1 MAPTVL
7 TVDLQADLLVTYY
20 RLLSRRGYRVITAPT
35 RAAGLLAVERE
46 APRLV
51 ISDLRLPDGDG
62 LDIVRA
68 ARSRVPP
75 ALAIV
80 VSALTPSRPGE
91 RPSRRGRR
99 ISCPSPLRPVRCS
112 ISSNRICRSRRPPGA
127 SADGPLAP
135 RRDPSCPAR
144 VPINLLREPP
154 DGNVANDD
162 TVFARH
168 AS

>member
-7 TVDLQADLLVTYY
+7 TVDPQADLLVTYY

-46 APRLV
+46 APSLV

-75 ALAIV
+75 ALAIIV
-80 VSALTPSRPGE
+80 SGVSAAPY
-91 RPSRRGRR
+91 RRAA
-99 ISCPSPLRPVRCS
+99 LAA
-112 ISSNRICRSRRPPGA
+112 GA
-127 SADGPLAP
+127 SDFLPKPFAAGALLDLIQSHLPIP
-135 RRDPSCPAR
+135 PPAGGFR
-144 VPINLLREPP
+144 
-154 DGNVANDD
+154 
-162 TVFARH
+162 
-168 AS
+168 

>member
-7 TVDLQADLLVTYY
+7 TVDPQEDLLVTYY

-35 RAAGLLAVERE
+35 RAAGLLAVEQE

-80 VSALTPSRPGE
+80 VSALSAEPA
-91 RPSRRGRR
+91 RRAA
-99 ISCPSPLRPVRCS
+99 LAA
-112 ISSNRICRSRRPPGA
+112 GA
-127 SADGPLAP
+127 SDFLPKPFEAAALLDLIQ
-135 RRDPSCPAR
+135 SH
-144 VPINLLREPP
+144 VPIPP
-154 DGNVANDD
+154 PAEG
-162 TVFARH
+162 FR
-168 AS
+168 

>member
-1 MAPTVL
+1 MAAGLHSARSMAPTVL
-7 TVDLQADLLVTYY
+7 TVDPQEDLLVTYY

-51 ISDLRLPDGDG
+51 ISDLHLPDGDG

-80 VSALTPSRPGE
+80 VSALTAEPA
-91 RPSRRGRR
+91 RRAA
-99 ISCPSPLRPVRCS
+99 LTA
-112 ISSNRICRSRRPPGA
+112 GA
-127 SADGPLAP
+127 SAFLPKPFEAAALLDLIH
-135 RRDPSCPAR
+135 SH
-144 VPINLLREPP
+144 VPIPP
-154 DGNVANDD
+154 PAGG
-162 TVFARH
+162 FR
-168 AS
+168 